1 MFFWFKRVPDSV
13 PEQRESNLTV
23 LYLLIIIILISYI
36 IIKSFN
42 NLIMENHPSQNWK
55 QNSKE
60 IVVLILELGTVNTSD
75 WAEIGFYL
83 QKQLE
88 KSTEFLLK

>member
-1 MFFWFKRVPDSV
+1 
-13 PEQRESNLTV
+13 
-23 LYLLIIIILISYI
+23 
-36 IIKSFN
+36 
-42 NLIMENHPSQNWK
+42 MENHPSQNWK
-55 QNSKE
+55 HNSKE
-60 IVVLILELGTVNTSD
+60 IVVLILDLGTVNTSD